1 MSNEK
6 IMSDFAGLERKRA
19 YLVQF
24 AASVAMVLKIQGL
37 TNISDHCDAQTK
49 SDLQTLNRL
58 LEQIDDCMR
67 EIVVYAN
74 YLGCSAPSLSPAH
87 C

>member
-6 IMSDFAGLERKRA
+6 IMSGIAGLERKRA

-37 TNISDHCDAQTK
+37 ANISDRRDAQTK
-49 SDLQTLNRL
+49 SDLQTLNSL
-58 LEQIDDCMR
+58 LEQIDDCMK
-67 EIVVYAN
+67 EIAVYAN
-74 YLGCSAPSLSPAH
+74 FLGCPAPSLSPAH